1 MTRIRSL
8 ATVAAAL
15 FGTAPLAAQTTPAPA
30 AAPAA
35 APATPLS
42 PAEEARLLELGKTYT
57 RWFLTGKADSLVGA
71 FAPDMA
77 EKVGGVE
84 GVQQMMNQI
93 AERAGVETKVTE
105 EKMTRRNGRPQFWHA
120 GQFSDLEDDELVIR
134 WVFDQNGKIAGAG
147 INPKANAPA
156 PDAQ

>member
-8 ATVAAAL
+8 ATLTAAL
-15 FGTAPLAAQTTPAPA
+15 FATAPLAAQTSSAPSA
-30 AAPAA
+30 ATAVAAP
-35 APATPLS
+35 LS
-42 PAEEARLLELGKTYT
+42 VAEEAALLALGKTYT

-120 GQFSDLEDDELVIR
+120 GQFSELIDDELVIR
-134 WVFDQNGKIAGAG
+134 WVFDKDGKIAGAG
-147 INPKANAPA
+147 INPKSAAPA

>member
-1 MTRIRSL
+1 MARIRSL
-8 ATVAAAL
+8 AALSALLLAA
-15 FGTAPLAAQTTPAPA
+15 APLAAQTTPAPA
-30 AAPAA
+30 AAPAI
-35 APATPLS
+35 PLS
-42 PAEEARLLELGKTYT
+42 PADEARFLALGKTYT
-57 RWFLTGKADSLVGA
+57 RWFLTGKADSLMGA
-71 FAPDMA
+71 FAPEMA

-105 EKMTRRNGRPQFWHA
+105 EKMTRRNGLPQFWHA
-120 GQFSDLEDDELVIR
+120 GQFSELADDELVIR
-134 WVFDQNGKIAGAG
+134 WVFDKDGKIAGAG